1 MESRNRSEPAEAATA
16 PRNPKLLGPLESRDS
31 LARWTPAGG
40 AVARSIPTGALA
52 AAVAMKVW
60 QEFREFAMK
69 GSVVDLAVGIIIG
82 TAFGAIVKSL
92 VDDVLMPIVGVL
104 LGGVDYSNHFYV
116 IKGHPPSN
124 ATTVEAARA
133 AGASVIAYGKFVN
146 NILTF
151 LIVALAV
158 FLLIKGIN
166 AMKRKKPQAT
176 ATTRPCPECTTSI
189 PKLAKRCPSC
199 TATVTPMA

>member
-1 MESRNRSEPAEAATA
+1 MESRDRSGLAEAGTA
-16 PRNPKLLGPLESRDS
+16 PRNPKLLGPLESQGS
-31 LARWTPAGG
+31 LTRGTTAG

-189 PKLAKRCPSC
+189 PRLAKRCPSC
-199 TATVTPMA
+199 TAAVTPMA